1 MSNKTEKMKL
11 ITWDENDYFN
21 DEELRKNWGIVD
33 LHNHSDKGGV
43 QIPKGGLA
51 SSSVGT
57 SELVDYSVTN
67 VKVADSSIGQS
78 KLQPDL
84 YDALQTAK
92 TSLSLTTQFTGDVSG
107 LYNELKLQDGTV
119 KDTHIAAKNTQIG
132 YLGISPSKLDIT
144 TVSNNQLSA
153 TNKVVDLSGVAK
165 ALKDL
170 VASSSDLSS
179 NNKVIDQ
186 SYAIPRSNLK
196 NTVGGSGNATPY
208 LVTWEDSTTSGSL
221 PTGAIDG
228 DEVYY
233 CADYNQSV
241 IWHLRYNGTISTPNW
256 VFIGGNPL
264 KSTQTVSSY
273 GSTTG
278 SGTGSSLIKTNTNYS
293 VWPNAGSRVTGAA
306 TYRKVSGGV
315 ALNNFKMPLK
325 GTFSASYYVKM
336 GLDDPSSGTGNSGNP
351 TYGGAFSTSIG
362 LAVSAPS
369 YSTNDNTTF
378 LTTPLANSNGVS
390 YFHQTIHANISASR
404 DNFYFDMSDASK
416 KYVRQIVTIE
426 SFGAT
431 ATTEDVRL
439 DDGTTTNRLSD
450 SAEQA
455 YINLL
460 ERQLSIR
467 PVTVTNW

>member
-1 MSNKTEKMKL
+1 MSDMKL
-11 ITWDENDYFN
+11 TKWGENDTFN
-21 DEELRKNWGIVD
+21 DEQLRQNWSNIEA
-33 LHNHSDKGGV
+33 HNHADKGGV

-57 SELVDYSVTN
+57 SELVDYAVTN
-67 VKVADSSIGQS
+67 TKIANDSIGQS

-107 LYNELKLQDGTV
+107 LYSALKLQSQTV
-119 KDTHIAAKNTQIG
+119 KDEHIAGKNSQTG
-132 YLGISPSKLDIT
+132 YNGINPAKLDIT
-144 TVSNNQLSA
+144 TVSSNSLSS
-153 TNKVVDLSGVAK
+153 TNKIVDLSGVAK
-165 ALKDL
+165 ALKDSNL

-179 NNKVIDQ
+179 DNKVIDQ
-186 SYAIPRSNLK
+186 SYKIPRSNLK

-264 KSTQTVSSY
+264 KSTQTASSY
-273 GSTTG
+273 GSTG
-278 SGTGSSLIKTNTNYS
+278 SGTGSSLIKTGTNYS

-362 LAVSAPS
+362 LAASAPS
-369 YSTNDNTTF
+369 YSRDDNTTF
-378 LTTPLANSNGVS
+378 LTTPLANSNGIS

-431 ATTEDVRL
+431 ATAEDVRL

>member
-1 MSNKTEKMKL
+1 MSDMKL
-11 ITWDENDYFN
+11 TKWGENDTFN
-21 DEELRKNWGIVD
+21 DEQLRQNWSNIEA
-33 LHNHSDKGGV
+33 HNHADKGGV

-57 SELVDYSVTN
+57 SELVDYAVTN
-67 VKVADSSIGQS
+67 TKIANDSIGQS

-107 LYNELKLQDGTV
+107 LYSALKLQSQTV
-119 KDTHIAAKNTQIG
+119 KDEHIAGKNSQTG
-132 YLGISPSKLDIT
+132 YNGINPAKLDIT
-144 TVSNNQLSA
+144 TVSSNSLSS
-153 TNKVVDLSGVAK
+153 TNKIVDLSGVAK
-165 ALKDL
+165 ALKDSNL

-179 NNKVIDQ
+179 DNKVIDQ
-186 SYAIPRSNLK
+186 SYKIPRSNLK

-264 KSTQTVSSY
+264 KSTQTASSY
-273 GSTTG
+273 GSTG
-278 SGTGSSLIKTNTNYS
+278 SGTGSSLIKTGTNYS

-325 GTFSASYYVKM
+325 GTFSASYYVKI
-336 GLDDPSSGTGNSGNP
+336 GT
-351 TYGGAFSTSIG
+351 
-362 LAVSAPS
+362 
-369 YSTNDNTTF
+369 
-378 LTTPLANSNGVS
+378 
-390 YFHQTIHANISASR
+390 
-404 DNFYFDMSDASK
+404 
-416 KYVRQIVTIE
+416 
-426 SFGAT
+426 
-431 ATTEDVRL
+431 
-439 DDGTTTNRLSD
+439 
-450 SAEQA
+450 
-455 YINLL
+455 
-460 ERQLSIR
+460 
-467 PVTVTNW
+467 